1 MYPRLRHTYKMQFL
15 NAIDTSN
22 SGGELANG
30 TNAISTSIP
39 LTAAGTLSFL
49 QQQQIAGVTT
59 ELRLPPPPNFTPS
72 MAFPTQLQQQVMVA
86 EQQQQQHNDA
96 VYSAVL
102 LSGYLAAA
110 ANGNLQSPATAGN
123 ATLLSHQQPPQP
135 PPELPQLT
143 QLSQQLTPINGHNNN
158 NNIDNCSTCCF
169 LPSPQQ
175 LFASIGGPFQ
185 SPASPQSYAPFFP
198 SSVSGNSMPKDRLIV
213 AATAPGA
220 PFVQDENRRPGGTAV
235 ACHED
240 MPAIGGQLHLLEL
253 QAATAAAQRM
263 SAQFEGIR
271 SGDEI
276 ARNEL
281 LLTNGQ
287 KKEIGSKSDRKA
299 MFPTSKF

>member
-1 MYPRLRHTYKMQFL
+1 MQFL

-22 SGGELANG
+22 NGGELADA
-30 TNAISTSIP
+30 TTAISTSIP

-49 QQQQIAGVTT
+49 QQQQIAGATT
-59 ELRLPPPPNFTPS
+59 ELRLPPPS
-72 MAFPTQLQQQVMVA
+72 MAFQTQLQQQAMVA

-110 ANGNLQSPATAGN
+110 ANGNLQSPATASN
-123 ATLLSHQQPPQP
+123 AAPFPHQQPPP
-135 PPELPQLT
+135 PPTELPQLT
-143 QLSQQLTPINGHNNN
+143 QLSQLSQQLTPINGHNN

-185 SPASPQSYAPFFP
+185 SPTSPQSYAPFFP
-198 SSVSGNSMPKDRLIV
+198 SSISGNSMPKDRLIV

-220 PFVQDENRRPGGTAV
+220 PFVQDENRRPGGIAV

>member
-1 MYPRLRHTYKMQFL
+1 MQFL

-22 SGGELANG
+22 SGGELADG

-49 QQQQIAGVTT
+49 QQQQIAGATT

-72 MAFPTQLQQQVMVA
+72 MAFQTQLQQQAMVA

-110 ANGNLQSPATAGN
+110 ANGNLQPPATAGN
-123 ATLLSHQQPPQP
+123 AAPFPHQQPPPP
-135 PPELPQLT
+135 PPELPQLQQLS

-158 NNIDNCSTCCF
+158 NNIDNCATCCF

-185 SPASPQSYAPFFP
+185 SPGTPQSYAPFFP
-198 SSVSGNSMPKDRLIV
+198 SSISGNSMPKDRLIV
-213 AATAPGA
+213 AATAPGV
-220 PFVQDENRRPGGTAV
+220 PFVQDENRRPGGIAM
-235 ACHED
+235 ACPED

-263 SAQFEGIR
+263 STQFEGIR